1 MLLVHLGQ
9 DRNPRGERQ
18 DKQAKRYFIPARYA
32 LPRRLPRVTDPLRE
46 MDPKLWRLLPPPL
59 AAPRLPFSAMGF
71 PSPAAPA
78 FLFLILPARGV
89 WVCKAAP
96 LFLPR

>member
-46 MDPKLWRLLPPPL
+46 MDPKLWRLFPPPL
-59 AAPRLPFSAMGF
+59 AAPPLPLFSIVLRARAG
-71 PSPAAPA
+71 PG
-78 FLFLILPARGV
+78 FLFFFFPPRLYR
-89 WVCKAAP
+89 VCYITAFFFP
-96 LFLPR
+96 F

>member
-32 LPRRLPRVTDPLRE
+32 LPRRLPRVTEPLRE
-46 MDPKLWRLLPPPL
+46 MEPKLLRLFPAAL
-59 AAPRLPFSAMGF
+59 AASRMPFSAIV
-71 PSPAAPA
+71 SRASAAPYFRFIA
-78 FLFLILPARGV
+78 LPAG
-89 WVCKAAP
+89 
-96 LFLPR
+96 